1 MLFRSLVGAS
11 WGFIRRPFIRKAV
24 AQGLLSAMVAMI
36 VLGCGIYALYY
47 WEPDMIKFIDRKVL
61 AFTAGAVLVAGVLI
75 TTLCAEFSVNKFLR
89 MKASDLDKI

>member
-1 MLFRSLVGAS
+1 M
-11 WGFIRRPFIRKAV
+11 

-47 WEPDMIKFIDRKVL
+47 WEPDMIKFIDHKVL

-89 MKASDLDKI
+89 MKASDLYKI